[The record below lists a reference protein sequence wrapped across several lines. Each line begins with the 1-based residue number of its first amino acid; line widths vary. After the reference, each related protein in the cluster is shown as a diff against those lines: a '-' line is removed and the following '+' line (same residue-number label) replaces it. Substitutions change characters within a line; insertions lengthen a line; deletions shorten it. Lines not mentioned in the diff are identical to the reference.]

1 MQRRIKQMTVN
12 QRLLIVLH
20 STDCLIE
27 DRPLNHMCNNCI
39 NGQCIG
45 TSNTVYD
52 GCVYK
57 ITSHAT
63 DNLNRRI
70 Y

>member
-12 QRLLIVLH
+12 QRLLKIGCL
-20 STDCLIE
+20 DCLIE
-27 DRPLNHMCNNCI
+27 DRPINHMCNNCI
-39 NGQCIG
+39 NQQCIG

-57 ITSHAT
+57 ITSCAS